1 MQGFSGFPMKGRLI
15 RLPALFFSELLPA
28 IDSLAELKVT
38 LYCMWQMQERDSDVI
53 YLRKRDFLADQRFMN
68 GLAPR
73 DEARL
78 QALGDGLERAVMRGT
93 LIEVV
98 AQLGDVSESLY
109 IINTERGRALVKGL
123 ADGTWTP
130 DMHPMKPLEV
140 QVERPSLYT
149 LYEQNIG
156 PLTPLIA
163 DALADLEN
171 AYPLV
176 WIEDAIQVA
185 VKANVRKLPYIEAI
199 LRRWENE
206 GRIDTGSSAPPEE
219 GWERFLGKY
228 GDDFEN

>member
-38 LYCMWQMQERDSDVI
+38 LYCMWQMQERDDDVI
-53 YLRKRDFLADQRFMN
+53 YLRRRDFLVDQRFMN
-68 GLAPR
+68 GLGPR

-78 QALGDGLERAVMRGT
+78 QALDDGLERAAARGT

-98 AQLGDVSESLY
+98 AQLGDARESLY
-109 IINTERGRALVKGL
+109 FINTERGRALVKGL

-130 DMHPMKPLEV
+130 DMRPMKPLEV

-163 DALADLEN
+163 DALTDLEN
-171 AYPLV
+171 TYPLA
-176 WIEDAIQVA
+176 WIEDAIQIA

-199 LRRWENE
+199 LKRWESE
-206 GRIDTGSSAPPEE
+206 GRIDTGSSAPPGE